1 MKIILL
7 CFASACLIEFAY
19 SACTYSK
26 LSQADRNSITNVHN
40 NYRSTLAKGRSAM
53 PNGFAPPA
61 KNMYTIVS

>member
-7 CFASACLIEFAY
+7 CFASACLFELAY

-26 LSQADRNSITNVHN
+26 LSQVDRDSITNYHN
-40 NYRSTLAKGRSAM
+40 NYRSMLAKGQSAT
-53 PNGFAPPA
+53 PNGFTPPS